1 MKHWK
6 LNQSCK
12 YEGRLIKFDVFG
24 QGDPLVIVHGT
35 PWSSYNMRHMIESL
49 SKSYQ
54 VYFYDMV
61 GFGQSDQSDGDVS
74 PSKQAEILDQ
84 LLMYWKL
91 EKPTIIAHDLGGAVT
106 LNAHL
111 KLKCQFK
118 KIILINPIAVT
129 PWASDFFK
137 QARDHE
143 AAFAGLPDGC
153 HEALLRYYVKSAA
166 GANLDDATL
175 EASLVPWLQDG
186 GKEAFYRQMAQSVDA
201 CTDDIEPL
209 YSMIRDPVHIIWG
222 LSNSVLPVEH
232 GKQLHEMILSSE
244 FICIPHVGH
253 LVMEEQPDII
263 LEKIEEVL
271 GDSQAGSRAA

>member
-24 QGDPLVIVHGT
+24 SGEPLVIVHGS
-35 PWSSYNMRHMIESL
+35 PWSSYNMRHMIEAL

-61 GFGQSDQSDGDVS
+61 GFGQSDQSEGDVS
-74 PSKQAEILDQ
+74 PNKQAEILDQ
-84 LLMYWKL
+84 LLMYWKV

-111 KLKCQFK
+111 KLKCEFK

-143 AAFAGLPDGC
+143 AAFAGLPDDC
-153 HEALLRYYVKSAA
+153 HEALLRHYVKKAA
-166 GANLDDATL
+166 GGALDEATMEDTL
-175 EASLVPWLQDG
+175 GPWLQEG
-186 GKEAFYRQMAQSVDA
+186 GKEAFYRQMAQSGDGA
-201 CTDDIEPL
+201 TDDIEPL
-209 YSMIRDPVHIIWG
+209 YGMIRDPVRIIWG
-222 LSNSVLPVEH
+222 LNNTVLPVEH
-232 GKQLHEMILSSE
+232 GKQLQEMILSSE
-244 FICIPHVGH
+244 FLCIPDVGH

-263 LEKIEEVL
+263 LEKLEAMLSEVH
-271 GDSQAGSRAA
+271 AGSRAA